1 MENMNN
7 QKINLL
13 KKIAELRQSIGGN
26 KPVSGPTNAPK
37 PSTPAD
43 QKTNNNTNN
52 GSRGC
57 GACSRK
63 KNS

>member
-13 KKIAELRQSIGGN
+13 KKIAELKQSIGNN
-26 KPVSGPTNAPK
+26 KPASGPTNPPK
-37 PSTPAD
+37 QQNPAD
-43 QKTNNNTNN
+43 QKTNNNNNN

>member
-13 KKIAELRQSIGGN
+13 KKISELRQSMGGN
-26 KPVSGPTNAPK
+26 KPFSGPTNTPK
-37 PSTPAD
+37 PSDLAD
-43 QKTNNNTNN
+43 KKTDNNINN

-63 KNS
+63 KNT

>member
-13 KKIAELRQSIGGN
+13 KKIAELKQSIGGN
-26 KPVSGPTNAPK
+26 KPVSGPTSAPK
-37 PSTPAD
+37 PSPPVD

-63 KNS
+63 KNP

>member
-1 MENMNN
+1 MDNLQN

-13 KKIAELRQSIGGN
+13 KKISDIKKAIGGSSTPS
-26 KPVSGPTNAPK
+26 KPVQAPKNAPN
-37 PSTPAD
+37 TP
-43 QKTNNNTNN
+43 QNNPDN

>member
-1 MENMNN
+1 MDNLQN

-13 KKIAELRQSIGGN
+13 KKISDIKKAIGGSSTPN
-26 KPVSGPTNAPK
+26 KPAQTPKSAPN
-37 PSTPAD
+37 TP
-43 QKTNNNTNN
+43 QNNPDN

>member
-1 MENMNN
+1 MDNLQN

-13 KKIAELRQSIGGN
+13 KKIAEIKKAIGGN
-26 KPVSGPTNAPK
+26 SSPNKPAQTPNNAP
-37 PSTPAD
+37 
-43 QKTNNNTNN
+43 NNPPNNPNN